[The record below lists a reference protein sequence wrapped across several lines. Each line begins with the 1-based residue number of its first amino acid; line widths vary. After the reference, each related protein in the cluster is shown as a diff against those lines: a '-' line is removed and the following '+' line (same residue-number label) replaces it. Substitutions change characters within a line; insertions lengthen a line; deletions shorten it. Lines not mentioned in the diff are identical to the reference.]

1 MACYRNGGCGPY
13 ENHSCNECPASKP
26 EYQQRMNKPARYV
39 LYDPNDNQKYV
50 VIYNH
55 SAEISSIRHI
65 VVLHDEYDE
74 EDFKKWYYGS
84 YQQIEG
90 DQFHLCTSTK
100 DMHNYVDYINKKRAQ
115 IENEKAQAARK
126 KCKFCGH
133 GNCIIL
139 HDRPGISVQCNLGSV
154 IGRMPKIMKEDD
166 VCEAWKDEEEDED

>member
-100 DMHNYVDYINKKRAQ
+100 DMHNYVDYINKK
-115 IENEKAQAARK
+115 ESS
-126 KCKFCGH
+126 
-133 GNCIIL
+133 
-139 HDRPGISVQCNLGSV
+139 D
-154 IGRMPKIMKEDD
+154 
-166 VCEAWKDEEEDED
+166 